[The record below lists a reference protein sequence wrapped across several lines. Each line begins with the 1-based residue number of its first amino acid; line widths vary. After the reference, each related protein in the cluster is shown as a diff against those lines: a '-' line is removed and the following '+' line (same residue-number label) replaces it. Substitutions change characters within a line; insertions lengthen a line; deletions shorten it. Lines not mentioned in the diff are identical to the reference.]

1 MKLEWIGHSCFRM
14 TAQDGTVVV
23 TDPYDA
29 KTGYEMVPLR
39 ADLVTMSHE
48 HGDHN
53 CEEMLVGSP
62 KIVHG
67 TESAQVG
74 SVSAHASMSYHD
86 GERGARRGTNAIR
99 VFAIDGLKVV
109 HMGDQG
115 CVPDAEVLAAI
126 SGADVMLIPCGGFFT
141 IDAEGAKAIVDAAK
155 PRLAVPMHVRLKSGG
170 FEVLSTVE
178 PFLEMMGAQGTKPVD
193 AIELMPGNV
202 PQGVLLMAP
211 LAGAL

>member
-14 TAQDGTVVV
+14 TANDGTVVV

-29 KTGYEMVPLR
+29 KTGYEMIPLR

-62 KIVHG
+62 KVVHG
-67 TESAQVG
+67 DQSAQVG
-74 SVSAHASMSYHD
+74 GVSTHAVMSYHD
-86 GERGARRGTNAIR
+86 DERGAKRGPNALR

-115 CVPDAEVLAAI
+115 CMPDENALAAI
-126 SGADVMLIPCGGFFT
+126 AGADVMLIPCGGFFT
-141 IDAEGAKAIVDAAK
+141 IDAAGAKAIVDAAR
-155 PRLAVPMHVRLKSGG
+155 PRLVVPMHVRLTSGG
-170 FEVLSTVE
+170 FPVLSTVE
-178 PFLEMMGAQGTKPVD
+178 PFLTLMGAQNAQSV
-193 AIELMPGNV
+193 AELNLAAGEV
-202 PQGVLLMAP
+202 PHGVQLMSP
-211 LAGAL
+211 LAGKL

>member
-14 TAQDGTVVV
+14 TAGDGTVVV

-29 KTGYEMVPLR
+29 KTGYEMLALR

-67 TESAQVG
+67 TQSAQAG
-74 SVSAHASMSYHD
+74 SVSTHAVMSYHD
-86 GERGARRGTNAIR
+86 DARGAKRGGNALRI
-99 VFAIDGLKVV
+99 FAIDGLKVV

-115 CVPDAEVLAAI
+115 CMPDADALAAI
-126 SGADVMLIPCGGFFT
+126 AGADVMMIPCGGFFT
-141 IDAEGAKAIVDAAK
+141 IDAAQAKEIVEAAR
-155 PRLAVPMHVRLKSGG
+155 PRLVVPMHVRLKKGG
-170 FEVLSTVE
+170 FPVLATVE
-178 PFLEMMGAQGTKPVD
+178 PFLKLMGAQD
-193 AIELMPGNV
+193 AQSVAQLELAAGQV
-202 PQGVLLMAP
+202 PQGVAPMVP
-211 LAGAL
+211 LAGKV